1 MDTSDLTSRGYG
13 AVLWEPDQQT
23 VHDARI
29 TRFMRWLAVH
39 IPGPIPGRGHDF
51 GGYADLWQWS
61 VTEPGSFWAAVWDYF
76 EVLGHRDPGPVLTG
90 EVMPDVQWFTGTTL
104 NYARNALRTAWT
116 DPDRTAIIFDSE
128 RTRAGRLTYAQLAQ
142 QVARVAR
149 GLRALGVRRGDRVA
163 ALLPNVPEA
172 VIGLLA
178 TASIGAIWS
187 SCSPDFGAR
196 SVIDRFAQIEP
207 TVLIAG
213 DGYWYGG
220 KEFSRAQ
227 MVDDVVAALPGLSA
241 VVLVDLIE
249 AAGGF
254 PDRFIRW
261 DNLGAEAESEQGQ
274 REPEFEE
281 VPFEHPLWVVYS
293 SGTTGLPK
301 PIMHG
306 HGGIVLEH
314 LKALAFHQDLRP
326 GDVFTWYTTT
336 GWMMWNYLAGGL
348 LAGLTIVLYDG
359 SATYPD
365 TGRLWR
371 LAAEHG
377 VTYLGVGAP
386 YLVACMKAGL
396 RPGDEADLS
405 ALRAIGSTGS
415 PLPPEAFGWVYDRV
429 SKDLLLGSF
438 SGGTDLCTG
447 FVGPCPL
454 LPVRAGIISGRCLG
468 AEVEAYDDDG
478 QPVIGQVGE
487 LVITQPMP
495 SMPVGFWNDP
505 GGARYRE
512 SYFDVY
518 PGIWRHGDWI
528 ELLPDGGCVIYG
540 RSDATLNRGG
550 VRMGTSE
557 FYRVVEGFGEV
568 GDSLVVDTGR
578 LGAEGR
584 LILYVVPAAGC
595 ELDDDL
601 AARLRAALRSQLSPR
616 HVPDEI
622 HQVPGIPRTL
632 SGKKLEVPVR
642 KILLGT
648 EPERAADPN
657 ALANPEVLAYFG
669 GFRGVAPPGQ
679 HSVTHPHPRQLL
691 SETTSSQWGDGV
703 VAGPCPSGG
712 SGGSSPRAMPLR
724 EGLGGSASGP
734 CPSGGVRGGLGGSS
748 PRASTAQNHKGVD
761 SGRDA
766 GQRRSRDQGSPAGQ
780 GGRGLG
786 GQPRAGPRHAGRR
799 RRRPVLPARL
809 LPPGGHRGPA
819 LALAAGGGGAGPRP
833 DRPAPA
839 AGPGADPGPG
849 AGTRASGPGHPGQPG
864 GGHRHRRHAVPGRL
878 GHDPAEPPPGRDL
891 AARAPAV
898 AGAPGRDRRAA

>member
-29 TRFMRWLAVH
+29 SHFMRWLADRHVLY
-39 IPGPIPGRGHDF
+39 PGS
-51 GGYADLWQWS
+51 YQDLWRWS
-61 VTEPGSFWAAVWDYF
+61 VSDPGAFWAAVWDYF
-76 EVLGHRDPGPVLTG
+76 EVLGDRGPGPVLTG
-90 EVMPDVQWFTGTTL
+90 EGMPDIQWFTGATL

-116 DPDRTAIIFDSE
+116 DPGRTAIIFDSE
-128 RTRAGRLTYAQLAQ
+128 RAEGGSLSYSELASE
-142 QVARVAR
+142 VARVAR
-149 GLRALGVRRGDRVA
+149 GLRVLGVGRGDRVA

-172 VIGLLA
+172 IIGLLA
-178 TASIGAIWS
+178 TASLGAIWS

-207 TVLIAG
+207 KVLIAC
-213 DGYWYGG
+213 DGYAYNG
-220 KEFSRAQ
+220 KEYSRAE
-227 MVDDVVAALPGLSA
+227 MTDDVVAALPGPPA
-241 VVLVDLIE
+241 VVTVNLIGQAQSRPGATPWE
-249 AAGGF
+249 A
-254 PDRFIRW
+254 
-261 DNLGAEAESEQGQ
+261 LGAVQGDREVGGQ

-281 VPFEHPLWVVYS
+281 VPFGHPLWVVYS

-326 GDVFTWYTTT
+326 GDLFTWYTTT

-359 SATYPD
+359 SATYPATD
-365 TGRLWR
+365 RLWR

-396 RPGDEADLS
+396 RPGDEVDLS

-415 PLPPEAFGWVYDRV
+415 PLPPEAFGWVYERV
-429 SKDLLLGSF
+429 KKDLLLGSF

-468 AEVEAYDDDG
+468 AKVEAYDDDG
-478 QPVIGQVGE
+478 RPVVGQVGE

-512 SYFDVY
+512 SYFDTY
-518 PGIWRHGDWI
+518 PGVWRHGDWI

-557 FYRVVEGFGEV
+557 FYRVVESFPEIA
-568 GDSLVVDTGR
+568 DSLVVDTGR

-584 LILYVVPAAGC
+584 LILYVTPAAGC

-642 KILLGT
+642 KILLGA

-669 GFRGVAPPGQ
+669 RSRTADPP
-679 HSVTHPHPRQLL
+679 QLL
-691 SETTSSQWGDGV
+691 
-703 VAGPCPSGG
+703 
-712 SGGSSPRAMPLR
+712 
-724 EGLGGSASGP
+724 
-734 CPSGGVRGGLGGSS
+734 
-748 PRASTAQNHKGVD
+748 
-761 SGRDA
+761 
-766 GQRRSRDQGSPAGQ
+766 
-780 GGRGLG
+780 
-786 GQPRAGPRHAGRR
+786 
-799 RRRPVLPARL
+799 
-809 LPPGGHRGPA
+809 
-819 LALAAGGGGAGPRP
+819 
-833 DRPAPA
+833 
-839 AGPGADPGPG
+839 
-849 AGTRASGPGHPGQPG
+849 
-864 GGHRHRRHAVPGRL
+864 
-878 GHDPAEPPPGRDL
+878 
-891 AARAPAV
+891 
-898 AGAPGRDRRAA
+898 